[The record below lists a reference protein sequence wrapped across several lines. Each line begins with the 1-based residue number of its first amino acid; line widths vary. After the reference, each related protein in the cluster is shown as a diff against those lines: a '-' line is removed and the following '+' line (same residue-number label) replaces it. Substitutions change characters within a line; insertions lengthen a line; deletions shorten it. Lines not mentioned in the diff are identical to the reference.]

1 MTRFH
6 LRTVKVGAVSQLTR
20 GGFIQPVKEADL
32 RPYTSMA

>member
-1 MTRFH
+1 MTHFR
-6 LRTVKVGAVSQLTR
+6 LRTVQVGAVSQLTR